1 VNNFKSMAD
10 SKHTINEM
18 KKRVREM
25 SEAQR
30 EKRSIE
36 IAKEITDSRMK
47 LMTGSLK
54 NVHQMKTL
62 RKELA
67 FIKFLQSERM
77 SEASKPQTEQSEK

>member
-1 VNNFKSMAD
+1 MAD